1 MSLSD
6 NQKALIVA
14 VLFIA
19 ACSVE
24 SILMGYGL

>member
-1 MSLSD
+1 MTD